1 MATLLS
7 GSATVE
13 GTKRYVTKLA
23 GSVVAEHFR
32 GLEGLA
38 VSTVGLGTY
47 LGPVDGAT
55 DVLYQDA
62 IARAFELGVN
72 MIDTAIN
79 YRHQRSERAIRTALA
94 AAVSRGAIRR
104 DAIAVATK
112 GGYIPFDGAVPRDAR
127 AWFTE
132 TYLDT
137 GIVRPGDVAGG
148 SHCMTPRYLA
158 DQIGRSRTNLGLDTI
173 DIYYLHNPESQLE
186 AGDRHEFLTRV
197 RAAFEALE
205 AAVREGTIRR
215 YGTATWNGY
224 REDPGAPGYLSLADL
239 VSVAREVAGA
249 DHHFKVIQLPYNLA
263 MPEAF
268 TRANQKVGESFV
280 PLLEAARRLGVYVMA
295 SASVYQGHLTKNLP
309 PVVAEFLPGF
319 ASDGQRALQF
329 VRSTPGIGT
338 ALVGM
343 KSTAHVEENAAIAQ
357 RPPTPWS
364 EFQRLFSAAGG

>member
-1 MATLLS
+1 LATLIA
-7 GSATVE
+7 GSATAE
-13 GTKRYVTKLA
+13 GTKRYVARLVGK
-23 GSVVAEHFR
+23 VAPEHFR
-32 GLEGLA
+32 ALDGLA

-47 LGPVDGAT
+47 LGPEDGAT
-55 DVLYQDA
+55 DVMYQDA
-62 IARAFELGVN
+62 IARAVELGIN
-72 MIDTAIN
+72 MVDTAIN
-79 YRHQRSERAIRTALA
+79 YRHQRSERSIRTALA
-94 AAVSRGAIRR
+94 TLVNRGTIRR
-104 DAIAVATK
+104 DEIVVATK
-112 GGYIPFDGAVPRDAR
+112 GGYIPFDGAAPRDAR

-137 GIVRPGDVAGG
+137 GIVQPGDVAAG

-158 DQIGRSRTNLGLDTI
+158 DQIGRSRTNLGLETI

-186 AGDRHEFLTRV
+186 GVDRHEFLARV

-205 AAVREGTIRR
+205 AAVRDGKIRR
-215 YGTATWNGY
+215 YGTATWTGY
-224 REDPGAPGYLSLADL
+224 REDPGAPGYLSLAEL
-239 VSVAREVAGA
+239 VGVAREVAGA
-249 DHHFKVIQLPYNLA
+249 DHRFEVIQLPYNLA

-268 TRANQKVGESFV
+268 TRANQKVDGSFV

-343 KSTAHVEENAAIAQ
+343 KSMAHVEQNAALAQ

>member
-1 MATLLS
+1 MATLIS

-13 GTKRYVTKLA
+13 GTKRYVTRLA
-23 GSVVAEHFR
+23 GGVVAEHFR
-32 GLEGLA
+32 ELDGLA

-47 LGPVDGAT
+47 LGREDGAT

-62 IARAFELGVN
+62 IARALELGIN
-72 MIDTAIN
+72 MLDTAIN
-79 YRHQRSERAIRTALA
+79 YRHQRSERSIRTAVA
-94 AAVSRGAIRR
+94 TAVHRGVVRR
-104 DAIAVATK
+104 DEIAVATK

-137 GIVRPGDVAGG
+137 EIVRPGDVVGG

-158 DQIGRSRTNLGLDTI
+158 DQIERSRINLGLETI

-186 AGDRHEFLTRV
+186 EVARDEFLARA

-205 AAVREGTIRR
+205 EAVRVGKIRR

-224 REDPGAPGYLSLADL
+224 REDPGARGFLSLAEL
-239 VSVAREVAGA
+239 VGVARAVAGP

-268 TRANQKVGESFV
+268 TRANQKVDGSFV
-280 PLLEAARRLGVYVMA
+280 PLLEAARHLGVYVTA

-309 PVVAEFLPGF
+309 PMVAELLPGF
-319 ASDGQRALQF
+319 ASDAQRALQF

-343 KSTAHVEENAAIAQ
+343 KSTAHVEENAAVAG
-357 RPPTPWS
+357 RAPTPWS
-364 EFQRLFSAAGG
+364 EFQRLFSAAGE

>member
-1 MATLLS
+1 
-7 GSATVE
+7 
-13 GTKRYVTKLA
+13 
-23 GSVVAEHFR
+23 AEHFR

-47 LGPVDGAT
+47 LGPEDGAT

-158 DQIGRSRTNLGLDTI
+158 DQIERSRTNLGLEAI
-173 DIYYLHNPESQLE
+173 DMYH
-186 AGDRHEFLTRV
+186 
-197 RAAFEALE
+197 
-205 AAVREGTIRR
+205 
-215 YGTATWNGY
+215 
-224 REDPGAPGYLSLADL
+224 
-239 VSVAREVAGA
+239 
-249 DHHFKVIQLPYNLA
+249 LA

-268 TRANQKVGESFV
+268 TRANQKVDGSFV
-280 PLLEAARRLGVYVMA
+280 PLLEAAQRLGVYVMA

-309 PVVAEFLPGF
+309 SMVAELLPGF
-319 ASDGQRALQF
+319 ASDAQRALQF

-338 ALVGM
+338 ALVG
-343 KSTAHVEENAAIAQ
+343 
-357 RPPTPWS
+357 
-364 EFQRLFSAAGG
+364 

>member
-1 MATLLS
+1 MGTLLS

-47 LGPVDGAT
+47 LGPEDGAT

-158 DQIGRSRTNLGLDTI
+158 DQIERSRTNLGLETI
-173 DIYYLHNPESQLE
+173 DIYHLHNPEAQLE
-186 AGDRHEFLTRV
+186 EVARHEFLARV

-205 AAVREGTIRR
+205 EAVRAGKIRR

-224 REDPGAPGYLSLADL
+224 REDPSAPGYLSLAEL
-239 VSVAREVAGA
+239 VGVARAVAGL

-268 TRANQKVGESFV
+268 TRANQKVDGSFV
-280 PLLEAARRLGVYVMA
+280 PLLEAAQRLGVYVMA

-309 PVVAEFLPGF
+309 SMVAELLPGF
-319 ASDGQRALQF
+319 ASDAQRALQF

-343 KSTAHVEENAAIAQ
+343 KSTTHVEENAAVAR
-357 RPPTPWS
+357 RPPTPWK
-364 EFQRLFSAAGG
+364 EFQRLFSAAGE

>member
-1 MATLLS
+1 MEPLIP

-13 GTKRYVTKLA
+13 GTKRYVTRLA
-23 GSVVAEHFR
+23 GRVAPEHFR
-32 GLEGLA
+32 ELDGLA

-47 LGPVDGAT
+47 LGREDGAT

-62 IARAFELGVN
+62 IARALELGIN
-72 MIDTAIN
+72 MLDTAIN
-79 YRHQRSERAIRTALA
+79 YRHQRSERAIRTALLT
-94 AAVSRGAIRR
+94 AVGRR
-104 DAIAVATK
+104 TIGRDEVVVATK

-137 GIVRPGDVAGG
+137 GIVRPGDVAAG

-158 DQIGRSRTNLGLDTI
+158 DQIGRSRTNLGLETI

-186 AGDRHEFLTRV
+186 GVDRKEFLARV

-205 AAVREGTIRR
+205 DAVRSEKIRR

-224 REDPGAPGYLSLADL
+224 REDPDAPGHLSLAEL
-239 VSVAREVAGA
+239 VGVAREVAGA

-268 TRANQKVGESFV
+268 TRANQKVDGSFV

-309 PVVAEFLPGF
+309 PVVAELLPGF
-319 ASDGQRALQF
+319 ASDAQRALQF

-343 KSTAHVEENAAIAQ
+343 KSVTHVEENASVAG

>member
-1 MATLLS
+1 
-7 GSATVE
+7 
-13 GTKRYVTKLA
+13 
-23 GSVVAEHFR
+23 
-32 GLEGLA
+32 
-38 VSTVGLGTY
+38 
-47 LGPVDGAT
+47 GPEDGAT
-55 DVLYQDA
+55 DVMYQDA
-62 IARAFELGVN
+62 IARALELGVN
-72 MIDTAIN
+72 MVDTAIN
-79 YRHQRSERAIRTALA
+79 YRHQRSERSIRTALA
-94 AAVSRGAIRR
+94 TAISRGTVRR
-104 DAIAVATK
+104 DEIVVATK

-137 GIVRPGDVAGG
+137 GIVKPGDVAAG

-205 AAVREGTIRR
+205 AAV
-215 YGTATWNGY
+215 
-224 REDPGAPGYLSLADL
+224 
-239 VSVAREVAGA
+239 
-249 DHHFKVIQLPYNLA
+249 
-263 MPEAF
+263 
-268 TRANQKVGESFV
+268 
-280 PLLEAARRLGVYVMA
+280 RRLGVYVMA

-364 EFQRLFSAAGG
+364 EFQ